1 MIRTKGRPRENATI
15 RIAWSDD
22 EYNYISSAYTYA
34 ELQSIVEKQKTR
46 IQILIGG
53 LTA

>member
-1 MIRTKGRPRENATI
+1 MIRTKGRPRENTTI
-15 RIAWSDD
+15 RIAYSDD

-34 ELQSIVEKQKTR
+34 ELQGIIEREKTR
-46 IQILIGG
+46 IRILIGG

>member
-1 MIRTKGRPRENATI
+1 MIRTKGRPRSNATI
-15 RIAWSDD
+15 QIAWSDN

-34 ELQSIVEKQKTR
+34 ELKGIVEKEKRR

>member
-1 MIRTKGRPRENATI
+1 MIRTKGSPRENATI
-15 RIAWSDD
+15 RIAWRDD

-46 IQILIGG
+46 IRILIGG

>member
-1 MIRTKGRPRENATI
+1 MIRSKGRPRENATI
-15 RIAWSDD
+15 QIAWSDD
-22 EYNYISSAYTYA
+22 EYNYISSAYTYQ
-34 ELQSIVEKQKTR
+34 ELQSIVERNKTR

>member
-1 MIRTKGRPRENATI
+1 MIRSKGRPRENATI
-15 RIAWSDD
+15 QIAWSDD
-22 EYNYISSAYTYA
+22 EYNYISSAYTYQ
-34 ELQSIVEKQKTR
+34 ELQSLVEKQKTR